1 MAHETHES
9 RVCTWLGEDD
19 PTRADTATINLE
31 PERLTAH
38 GASRASDY
46 AASWSLSTGENWITE
61 HVTVSVHGTG
71 WSRHLD
77 LQRAPSGSWTVR
89 AASFGDP
96 AQAGLAGLPEP
107 GIADPHALDQALD
120 CDIEYCPATNSMPI
134 LRLGLVHDAEAA
146 AELTMAWIRVPSLAV
161 ETSQQLYAGSSAY
174 RDDAGAAVVSYSSG
188 DFSSELTVDPDG
200 IVIDYPG
207 LAARRRG

>member
-19 PTRADTATINLE
+19 PARADTATINLE

-38 GASRASDY
+38 GASRAPAY
-46 AASWSLSTGENWITE
+46 AASWSLTTGGNWVTE
-61 HVTVSVHGTG
+61 QVTVSVHGTG

-77 LQRAPSGSWTVR
+77 LLRAPSGSWTIR
-89 AASFGDP
+89 TAAFGDP

-107 GIADPHALDQALD
+107 GLSDPHALDQALD

-146 AELTMAWIRVPSLAV
+146 AELTMAWIRMPSLQVVPSR
-161 ETSQQLYAGSSAY
+161 QLYTGGRAY
-174 RDDAGAAVVSYSSG
+174 REDTGAAVVSYSSG
-188 DFSSELTVDPDG
+188 DFGAELTVDPDG

>member
-1 MAHETHES
+1 MGHETHES

-19 PTRADTATINLE
+19 PGRADTATINLE

-38 GASRASDY
+38 GASRAPAY
-46 AASWSLSTGENWITE
+46 AASWSLTTTENWITE
-61 HVTVSVHGTG
+61 HLTISVHGTG

-77 LQRAPSGSWTVR
+77 MLRAPNGSWTVK
-89 AASFGDP
+89 AAKFGDP
-96 AQAGLAGLPEP
+96 ARSGLAGLPEP

-134 LRLGLVHDAEAA
+134 LRLGLVHDAGAA
-146 AELTMAWIRVPSLAV
+146 AEYTVALVRMPSLEV
-161 ETSQQLYAGSSAY
+161 VPSQQLYAGSRAY
-174 RDDAGAAVVSYSSG
+174 DEDSGTALVSYGSG
-188 DFSSELTVDPDG
+188 DFSAELLVDSDG

-207 LAARRRG
+207 LAVRRRG